1 MLGPASALA
10 PHTGATNAHLTC
22 HLGVA
27 VPGHATLTVAEEV
40 PALLGVK
47 SCAAERSR
55 EAA

>member
-40 PALLGVK
+40 PALLGV
-47 SCAAERSR
+47 
-55 EAA
+55 